1 MAARL
6 LATASPRSSW
16 QWVLKIA
23 FDAFGHRGDD
33 RGEELGDLVRR
44 GVADRVGQV
53 DRRGAGVDHRF
64 DDLVEEA
71 RIAAGGVL
79 GRELD
84 VVGEAAGTRHRRH
97 GALEALLARDPE
109 LALQVQIGGGDEGVD
124 AAAGRGF
131 EGLAGGVDVARSAAR
146 QRRDHGPSY
155 FRRDPAH
162 RLGVVLGG
170 DRETGLHDVHAQS
183 VELMSQLDLLL
194 DAHREAWRL
203 LAVAEGGVEDDDRRV
218 GHVR

>member
-1 MAARL
+1 M
-6 LATASPRSSW
+6 
-16 QWVLKIA
+16 
-23 FDAFGHRGDD
+23 
-33 RGEELGDLVRR
+33 
-44 GVADRVGQV
+44 
-53 DRRGAGVDHRF
+53 
-64 DDLVEEA
+64 
-71 RIAAGGVL
+71 IAAGGVL

-84 VVGEAAGTRHRRH
+84 VVGEAAGARHRRH

-109 LALQVQIGGGDEGVD
+109 LALQVQVGGGDEGVD
-124 AAAGRGF
+124 AAACGGF

-155 FRRDPAH
+155 LCRDPAH
-162 RLGVVLGG
+162 RFGVVLGG
-170 DRETGLHDVHAQS
+170 DREAGLHDVHAQG
-183 VELMSQLDLLL
+183 VELTSQLDLLL